1 MKNLSEYGNVL
12 DRLQVV
18 VLDCPYNS
26 FSSPTTQKLFGKFV
40 NMKLTGFLREY
51 EHGIL
56 PLGSYDFIGT
66 LIMLCE
72 KKDGELEPV
81 FCFKSTNIERVKYFN
96 LPFELLEWFHSA
108 AEKNHETVVRGILE
122 KAEKENIN
130 VGYNSSWTIDPK
142 WREVAE
148 LKLLAKELSVA
159 LFVNYYQSRSIQE
172 ILIGGVKRF
181 KVDQIQGFLG
191 FEYLKYN
198 GEVLPPIEAWFA
210 KNEKAILMHLTRFS
224 EDAQS
229 IADQYS
235 KLWNERIEILE
246 DGITS
251 EKIAA

>member
-1 MKNLSEYGNVL
+1 
-12 DRLQVV
+12 
-18 VLDCPYNS
+18 
-26 FSSPTTQKLFGKFV
+26 
-40 NMKLTGFLREY
+40 MKLTGFLREY

-81 FCFKSTNIERVKYFN
+81 FCFKSTTLERVKYFN
-96 LPFELLEWFHSA
+96 LPFELLEWFHSS
-108 AEKNHETVVRGILE
+108 AEKNHEMVVRGILE
-122 KAEKENIN
+122 RAESEKINI
-130 VGYNSSWTIDPK
+130 GYNSSWTIDPK

-148 LKLLAKELSVA
+148 LKYLAKELSVA
-159 LFVNYYQSRSIQE
+159 LFVKYYQSRSTQE

-181 KVDQIQGFLG
+181 KVDQIQSFLG

-224 EDAQS
+224 KEALA
-229 IADQYS
+229 IAEKYS
-235 KLWNERIEILE
+235 KLWSERIEILE
-246 DGITS
+246 EKVHS
-251 EKIAA
+251 EKMAA